1 MDNITHT
8 LVGMTL
14 VRAGVGRRTPGA
26 MAAMLLASNAP
37 DLDIVSAITGGA
49 VPYLATH
56 RGPTHGVLGVIGLA
70 IMSALIAWGAPALR
84 RRALPP
90 WRTLGTLAGIALAG
104 SVLHVMMDLPTLYG
118 VRLFFPFDLTWYA
131 LDWMPIVDVY
141 VWALLGAGAIVAW
154 VGPERRVQAA
164 RVVLAAILA
173 FYGIRGVAQSRA
185 LAIAASTTADGTAS
199 PCANA
204 PVLSRHPGL
213 LEATA
218 AGPGA
223 CLQAA
228 ALPTFFSPF
237 TWQLVRQEAN
247 GYELRT
253 VSLLDSDRPAIDRHW
268 IPTESDA
275 WVAAARR
282 TTTGRVFLNFSRMPA
297 TRSVVQPDGSHRV
310 RLVDVR
316 FIGGPFQ
323 FNDEPEMR
331 PPFVAT
337 VVVSPAGAILREGL
351 GL

>member
-8 LVGMTL
+8 LVGLTL
-14 VRAGVGRRTPGA
+14 VRAGVGRRTAGA
-26 MAAMLLASNAP
+26 MTAMLLASNAP

-49 VPYLATH
+49 VPYLAMH
-56 RGPTHGVLGVIGLA
+56 RGPTHGVLGIVALA
-70 IMSALIAWGAPALR
+70 LVSALVAWSVPVLR
-84 RRALPP
+84 RRPLPA
-90 WRTLGTLAGIALAG
+90 WRTLGALVGVAMCG
-104 SVLHVMMDLPTLYG
+104 SVLHVLMDLPTSYG
-118 VRLFFPFDLTWYA
+118 VRLFFPFDPTWYA

-141 VWALLGAGAIVAW
+141 VWALLGAGLVVAW

-164 RVVLAAILA
+164 RVVLAAIVC
-173 FYGIRGVAQSRA
+173 FYGVRAAAQSRA
-185 LAIAASTTADGTAS
+185 LAIAASTTADGTAT

-213 LEATA
+213 LEAHA

-237 TWQLVRQEAN
+237 TWQLVRQQAN

-253 VSLLDSDRPAIDRHW
+253 LSLLDSGRPALDRRW

-310 RLVDVR
+310 RLLDVR

-323 FNDEPEMR
+323 FNDDPEMR

-337 VVVSPAGAILREGL
+337 VVVSPAGTILREGL

>member
-8 LVGMTL
+8 LVGLTL
-14 VRAGVGRRTPGA
+14 VRAGVGRKTPGA
-26 MAAMLLASNAP
+26 MTAMLLASNAP

-70 IMSALIAWGAPALR
+70 LISALIAWGMPAAR
-84 RRALPP
+84 RRPLPS
-90 WRTLGTLAGIALAG
+90 WRTLGALAGIALMG
-104 SVLHVMMDLPTLYG
+104 GVLHVLMDLPTSYG
-118 VRLFFPFDLTWYA
+118 VRLFFPFDPTWYA

-141 VWALLGAGAIVAW
+141 VWALLAIGLSVAW
-154 VGPERRVQAA
+154 IGPGRRVQAA
-164 RVVLAAILA
+164 RAVLVAIVA
-173 FYGIRGVAQSRA
+173 FYGIRATAQSRA
-185 LAIAASTTADGTAS
+185 LAIATSTAADGTAR

-204 PVLSRHPGL
+204 PVLSRHPGVF
-213 LEATA
+213 EAYA

-237 TWQLVRQEAN
+237 TWQLVRQEVN

-253 VSLLDSDRPAIDRHW
+253 VSLLDQRKPTVDRLW
-268 IPTESDA
+268 IPSESDA

-282 TTTGRVFLNFSRMPA
+282 TNTGRVFLNFSRLPA
-297 TRSVVQPDGSHRV
+297 TRSVVLPDGSHRV
-310 RLVDVR
+310 RLLDVR

-337 VVVSPAGAILREGL
+337 VIVSPAGAIVREGL